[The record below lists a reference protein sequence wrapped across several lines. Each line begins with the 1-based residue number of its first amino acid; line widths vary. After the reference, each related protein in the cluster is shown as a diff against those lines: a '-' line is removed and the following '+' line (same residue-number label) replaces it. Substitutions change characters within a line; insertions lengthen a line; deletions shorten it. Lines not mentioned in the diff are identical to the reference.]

1 MNSFDMFAVSSRGL
15 RHAIAATI
23 LGSGLLLGQP
33 ASATIL
39 RFQTNMGD
47 FDINLFD
54 KTTPKTV
61 ANFLAYVNANPSA
74 YANNV
79 VHRSVPGFVIQAGGY
94 RYPGSLPLTPVAEN
108 AKVANEP
115 VYSNVRGTIAMAK
128 LDSDANSATNQW
140 FINLADNSQNLDK
153 QNGGFTVF
161 GQITGGGLTVIDAI
175 AALNRFNMGAGFD
188 AVPLQNY
195 TSANAAAGVLP
206 TDNNLVLIQSVTVL
220 DSNPDSAA
228 SLNPAKNTLI
238 SAPPPSGGIGDSS
251 GGGGGSLGLVG
262 LFALGLLTLG
272 RKSLRTDS

>member
-23 LGSGLLLGQP
+23 LGSSLLLGQP

-61 ANFLAYVNANPSA
+61 ANFLAYVNANPNA

-94 RYPGSLPLTPVAEN
+94 SYSGHLPLDPVPEKP
-108 AKVANEP
+108 KVVNEP

-161 GQITGGGLTVIDAI
+161 GQITGGGLTVVDAI
-175 AALNRFNMGAGFD
+175 AALSRFNMGAGFD
-188 AVPLQNY
+188 AVPLRNY
-195 TSANAAAGVLP
+195 TSANATAGVPP
-206 TDNNLVLIQSVTVL
+206 TDNNLVLILSVTIL

-251 GGGGGSLGLVG
+251 SGGGGSMGLVG
-262 LFALGLLTLG
+262 LFALGLLTLS
-272 RKSLRTDS
+272 RKIAAHG

>member
-1 MNSFDMFAVSSRGL
+1 MFAASSSRL
-15 RHAIAATI
+15 RYAIAATI
-23 LGSGLLLGQP
+23 LGGGLLLGQP

-61 ANFLAYVNANPSA
+61 ANFLAYVNAGA

-94 RYPGSLPLTPVAEN
+94 RYPGSLPLAPVAEN

-128 LDSDANSATNQW
+128 LDADANSATNQW

-161 GQITGGGLTVIDAI
+161 GQITGGGLTVVDAI
-175 AALNRFNMGAGFD
+175 AALSRFDMGAGFD
-188 AVPLQNY
+188 SVPLRNY
-195 TSANAAAGVLP
+195 TSANAAAGVPP
-206 TDNNLVLIQSVTVL
+206 TDVNLVLIQSVTIL

-251 GGGGGSLGLVG
+251 GGGGSMGVVG
-262 LFALGLLTLG
+262 LFALGLLALR
-272 RKSLRTDS
+272 RKAALQG

>member
-1 MNSFDMFAVSSRGL
+1 MSSFDMFAASSKGL
-15 RHAIAATI
+15 KFAVAASL
-23 LGSGLLLGQP
+23 LGGGLLLGTP

-39 RFQTNMGD
+39 RFHTNMGD

-61 ANFLAYVNANPSA
+61 ANFLTYVNASA

-79 VHRSVPGFVIQAGGY
+79 VHRSVPGFVIQAGGF
-94 RYPGSLPLTPVAEN
+94 RYPGSLPLAAVAEN

-128 LDSDANSATNQW
+128 LDSDANSATSQW

-161 GQITGGGLTVIDAI
+161 GQITGSGLTVVDAI
-175 AALNRFNMGAGFD
+175 AALNRFNMGTGFD
-188 AVPLQNY
+188 SVPLQNY
-195 TSANAAAGVLP
+195 TTADLNAGTP
-206 TDNNLVLIQSVTVL
+206 PGENNLVLIQSVIVL

-228 SLNPAKNTLI
+228 SLNPVKNTLI

-251 GGGGGSLGLVG
+251 GGGGSVGLVG
-262 LFALGLLTLG
+262 LLALGLLTLR
-272 RKSLRTDS
+272 RKAALQG